1 MNSVVMQKLEVY
13 TETAFA
19 NKTAKVSESS
29 PQKEGCGDF
38 FLSSC
43 IGDSCGACER
53 CQWQESLLR
62 GRVSCSWS
70 QALGCRTWWQ
80 YNVES
85 KTNKVLLYC
94 FNKDALTEHS
104 WHRAEYLFIL
114 LLSQKK
120 KASGEMF
127 GAINEFRLN
136 QQLQRWGC
144 CRWEASVGD
153 AAWFMTISR
162 VIHPLSASHLPKPL
176 GQPRNKY
183 RCWHTD
189 STSHGSRQ
197 SMLWVDWIWPHVHTW
212 HPPIIR
218 DRCLACAHAH

>member
-1 MNSVVMQKLEVY
+1 MSKFPLRAVLSTRATHYLASMSNPPSSCQQTFMNSVVMQKLEVY

-120 KASGEMF
+120 K
-127 GAINEFRLN
+127 
-136 QQLQRWGC
+136 
-144 CRWEASVGD
+144 
-153 AAWFMTISR
+153 
-162 VIHPLSASHLPKPL
+162 PLEKCLE
-176 GQPRNKY
+176 
-183 RCWHTD
+183 
-189 STSHGSRQ
+189 Q
-197 SMLWVDWIWPHVHTW
+197 SMNSD
-212 HPPIIR
+212 
-218 DRCLACAHAH
+218 